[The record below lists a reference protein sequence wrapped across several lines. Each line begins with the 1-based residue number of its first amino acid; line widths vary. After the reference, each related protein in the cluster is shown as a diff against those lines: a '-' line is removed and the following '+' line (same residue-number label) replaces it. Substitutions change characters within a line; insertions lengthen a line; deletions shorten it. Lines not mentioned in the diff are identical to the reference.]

1 MLWQCNEM
9 VNYQTILLNRQTS
22 EQGFMLARV
31 ENNHAPIAY
40 VSTNVVNLLPC
51 VGAVRQKAAHNTWHT
66 PDYRVQQYRT
76 TACMQQT

>member
-1 MLWQCNEM
+1 
-9 VNYQTILLNRQTS
+9 
-22 EQGFMLARV
+22 MLARV

-66 PDYRVQQYRT
+66 QDCRVQQYYSMHAADLT
-76 TACMQQT
+76 HAECIPPLAT